1 MVKIA
6 LDTHMYHATMSVA
19 DQLRKTA
26 DLGYEYVELSPRA
39 DWFFWHRYPKA
50 DDALIAETKK
60 AMAETGVKIQTLVP
74 VYNWSSPDEQER
86 RAHVRNWRRLLEV
99 AADLARPGEDRGRA
113 GVPDRQLGVV
123 GRPEPAGGL
132 GARVLRVDG
141 GADPRLRAA
150 RD

>member
-6 LDTHMYHATMSVA
+6 LDTHMYHASMSVA

-60 AMAETGVKIQTLVP
+60 AMAETGVKIHTLVP

-86 RAHVRNWRRLLEV
+86 RAHVRNWRRLLEI
-99 AADLARPGEDRGRA
+99 AAARAEALD
-113 GVPDRQLGVV
+113 
-123 GRPEPAGGL
+123 AGGE
-132 GARVLRVDG
+132 VD
-141 GADPRLRAA
+141 RASDA
-150 RD
+150 KTPVAQRPKNAGT